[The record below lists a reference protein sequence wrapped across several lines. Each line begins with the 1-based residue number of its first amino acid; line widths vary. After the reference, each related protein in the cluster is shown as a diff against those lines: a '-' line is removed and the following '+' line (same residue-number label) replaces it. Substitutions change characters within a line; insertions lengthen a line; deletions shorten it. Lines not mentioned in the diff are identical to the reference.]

1 VFELRRP
8 SLAWGLVAVGVALSV
23 VTAVAVWRREPDL
36 LVLNVNGRPI
46 AIDSPYTVRH
56 ALKRAG
62 LRSPHDGALRAAA
75 SRKVLDPKWNRG
87 DVEDSHHRRLRL
99 GAQVAPGETIRV
111 HNGVDAIEATSDR
124 EIPIP
129 TTGLPPIEH
138 ELWNPGTTGIADA
151 AVGTRSG
158 EPVNQKVLRDP
169 VPASRMPDKVVALSF
184 DDGPDPTF
192 TPQVL
197 SVLQQFGVK
206 ATFCVI
212 GRAARQHPD
221 LVRAIRDQGHLLC
234 DHTES
239 HPHLDRV
246 APGQLGDQIAGPVAY
261 CQLVLGQHLAF
272 MRPPYGSTNQAVV
285 DTARN
290 QGLRVLE
297 WSVDPKDYTKPPA
310 GTIVSRVV
318 GAVRPGGIVLMHDG
332 GGDRSQTV
340 AALPVIITQ
349 LQAQGYRFA
358 QPRT

>member
-1 VFELRRP
+1 
-8 SLAWGLVAVGVALSV
+8 VALSV